1 MKSPQEGGCHACA
14 GLTSQTLLF
23 SLSCLG
29 LIPIVVARWGELA
42 GTETAGYLEDHYQLS
57 YSEGRAEQFLLCCV
71 AASGGLSEAQT
82 ENRICKWTCYKKQ
95 KQKDLDNGD
104 PGNHHK
110 AAFRDA
116 IFPNQNLYH
125 PVDGKLCI
133 ISRTGKR
140 IVNPPADK
148 WHNPRINKR
157 PTQTVFWDQ
166 HTRATNKRV
175 LGRKHLLKAKS
186 EMIVTLSLDKVLKFF
201 PTRLEIV
208 LQEYN
213 VPLELSI
220 NNLLAAV
227 IGEPDPVPNE
237 RIIAEKRRRKPGF
250 FFAMKTVNDEIRGL
264 KGANLLFEI
273 ARECRNKGGLCFA
286 LVMNL
291 SATSAF
297 IFSIL
302 HGHKAQLQLRCRFD
316 KTGEYFLLHGN
327 NRRSKGKRGVI
338 AVARKLSPNWFIIAL
353 HNKRYNTEE
362 MEYYYLDKGDG

>member
-1 MKSPQEGGCHACA
+1 MTHRILLVLSLVTSATPLGKDGGIVKYGGGPLLEIGTADRSRGNLDYCGGLSYPLVGTRGRALQSVSCA
-14 GLTSQTLLF
+14 SDVRLTWLDGTSQTLLY
-23 SLSCLG
+23 SLLCLG
-29 LIPIVVARWGELA
+29 LIPIAVARWGELA

-57 YSEGRAEQFLLCCV
+57 YSEGRAEQFPLCCV
-71 AASGGLSEAQT
+71 ATSGGLSEAQT
-82 ENRICKWTCYKKQ
+82 ENRICKWTHYKKQ

-125 PVDGKLCI
+125 PVDNKLCI
-133 ISRTGKR
+133 ILGTGKR

-166 HTRATNKRV
+166 HTRATNKRI
-175 LGRKHLLKAKS
+175 LGRNHFSKAKS
-186 EMIVTLSLDKVLKFF
+186 EKIVTLSLNKVLKFF

-237 RIIAEKRRRKPGF
+237 RIIAKERCRKPGF
-250 FFAMKTVNDEIRGL
+250 FFAMKTVNDKIRWL

-273 ARECRNKGGLCFA
+273 ARECRNKGGFRFA
-286 LVMNL
+286 LVTNL
-291 SATSAF
+291 SATSA
-297 IFSIL
+297 
-302 HGHKAQLQLRCRFD
+302 
-316 KTGEYFLLHGN
+316 
-327 NRRSKGKRGVI
+327 
-338 AVARKLSPNWFIIAL
+338 
-353 HNKRYNTEE
+353 
-362 MEYYYLDKGDG
+362 